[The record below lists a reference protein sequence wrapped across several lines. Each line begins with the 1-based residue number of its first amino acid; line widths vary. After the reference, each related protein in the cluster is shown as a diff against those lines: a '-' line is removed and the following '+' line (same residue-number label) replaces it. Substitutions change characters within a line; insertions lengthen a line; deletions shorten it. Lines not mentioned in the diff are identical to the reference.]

1 MSQPEQPRP
10 ERKLDTARPDLFAWV
25 EQRLQSERKLILEAV
40 GEAIGEMLAEQ
51 HRNAKTAL
59 QDEVRQLK
67 IEFCELQTRL
77 SCARSWP
84 GSADWSLSPSWR
96 EPSLIKQIGGLS
108 GQTGARCPTMGRA
121 SRLC

>member
-1 MSQPEQPRP
+1 MPQPEQPRP

-67 IEFCELQTRL
+67 IELCELQTTLAELRQVLARERRL
-77 SCARSWP
+77 ESLPQLAR
-84 GSADWSLSPSWR
+84 
-96 EPSLIKQIGGLS
+96 
-108 GQTGARCPTMGRA
+108 TVTH
-121 SRLC
+121 